1 MYICACAIVFYKLA
15 VIGVENDL
23 CLVVP
28 VAMSTSALTLS
39 LGKGGRTFKSGS
51 PSTTSCLKEKAS
63 EVETAILI
71 HDCIA
76 GYRSSSG
83 SRSSMECLG

>member
-1 MYICACAIVFYKLA
+1 M
-15 VIGVENDL
+15 
-23 CLVVP
+23 
-28 VAMSTSALTLS
+28 TL
-39 LGKGGRTFKSGS
+39 
-51 PSTTSCLKEKAS
+51 CLKETAN

-83 SRSSMECLG
+83 LCSSTESLG